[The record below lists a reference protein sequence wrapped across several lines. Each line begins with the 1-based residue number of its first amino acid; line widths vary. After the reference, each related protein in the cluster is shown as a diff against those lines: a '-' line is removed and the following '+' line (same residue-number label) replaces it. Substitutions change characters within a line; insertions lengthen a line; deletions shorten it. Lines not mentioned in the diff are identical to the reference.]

1 LIIAQYSVD
10 LVPIFLRDRNP
21 LLLLLLL
28 LLRRRLLFVASL
40 KDAMSFIP
48 IVGHDDVT
56 SVTRVSSCTRVQ
68 GLVIPRQTFVRVDQV
83 ALLDEAPKKVTP

>member
-1 LIIAQYSVD
+1 
-10 LVPIFLRDRNP
+10 
-21 LLLLLLL
+21 
-28 LLRRRLLFVASL
+28 
-40 KDAMSFIP
+40 MSFIP